1 MTLLEVRNEILGIDT
16 EIIKLIK
23 KRLACA
29 DKVAAAKREEGG
41 SPVDAVQREKV
52 LKRSYEMAKMAG
64 IDPEMTKEIFEIL
77 IRMNEKRQT
86 ELKKR

>member
-23 KRLACA
+23 KRLECA

-41 SPVDAVQREKV
+41 SAVDPIQREKV
-52 LKRSYEMAKMAG
+52 LKRSYDMAQVAG
-64 IDPEMTKEIFEIL
+64 IDPEMTREIFEIL
-77 IRMNEKRQT
+77 IRMNEKRQA